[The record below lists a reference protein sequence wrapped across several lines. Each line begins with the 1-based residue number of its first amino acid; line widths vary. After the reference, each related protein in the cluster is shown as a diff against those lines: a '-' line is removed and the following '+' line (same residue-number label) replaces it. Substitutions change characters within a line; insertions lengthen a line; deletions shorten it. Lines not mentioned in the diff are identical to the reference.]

1 MGFALQP
8 QHKKMSVKSGI
19 TGTALR
25 PRYFFI
31 LIKKTQSVNSN
42 PFFGNK

>member
-31 LIKKTQSVNSN
+31 LIKNTKCEQQ
-42 PFFGNK
+42 PFFW